1 MNLTVDYIQRPT
13 RSAHAW
19 RDGRPSPPLEGKS
32 VSQAAI
38 GVPLFLQPKLAIS
51 RPNDP
56 AEVEA
61 DRVADQVLRM
71 PAPVVQRQCAACA
84 SGGAPCPKC
93 EAEAPVTVSRKAE
106 GAVAGEAPRSVHAT
120 LRSPGQPL
128 ATSTRAFFE
137 PRFGQDLGH
146 VRVHAD
152 PEAQQSA
159 REVHALAYTVGS
171 HVVFDG
177 GRYVPH
183 STEGQRLLAHE
194 LTHVVQQL
202 RRGDIAIQRQ
212 DAESLG
218 EEPFLVKLPPGGA
231 YLKVTPS
238 LTADNFP
245 GDKAMNGDVVV
256 INNAGGAATY
266 RKVKDGTWSWIE
278 IPGKRSPDI
287 NYPTLHGFIE
297 AKFIA
302 NLKIGPIEEKR
313 EDVPQGGP
321 GNQTDKDD
329 STVSESNCRVD
340 VRAVNPPVPIG
351 NHLFI
356 VASKENGVE
365 YGYRGGP
372 DVPGG
377 LFALIETDV
386 GRYEQGLFPDWDP
399 TAQSVTVLSGAA
411 ACGMAECF
419 SQQCS
424 DIDAAEIGYEFYG
437 PNSNSVVS
445 QLLSSCGAPREKP
458 DVWAPGWDV
467 SLFAS
472 PAPRGDGGQQG
483 ANSVGNDDTGSGGFH
498 P

>member
-1 MNLTVDYIQRPT
+1 MQPIRQMTPAPCQRRAPDRT
-13 RSAHAW
+13 EVSA
-19 RDGRPSPPLEGKS
+19 GRPSPSHEWH
-32 VSQAAI
+32 VS
-38 GVPLFLQPKLAIS
+38 GTRLPLFLQPKLAIS
-51 RPNDP
+51 QPGDP
-56 AEVEA
+56 SEMEA
-61 DRVADQVLRM
+61 DRVADQVMRM
-71 PAPVVQRQCAACA
+71 PEQSIQRQCAACEEE
-84 SGGAPCPKC
+84 
-93 EAEAPVTVSRKAE
+93 EAVTVSRKAE
-106 GAVAGEAPRSVHAT
+106 GTAAGEAPRSVHST

-128 ATSTRAFFE
+128 AASTRAFFE
-137 PRFGQDLGH
+137 PRFGQDLSR
-146 VRVHAD
+146 VRVHTD

-159 REVHALAYTVGS
+159 REVNALAYTVGS
-171 HVVFDG
+171 HVVFDAG
-177 GRYVPH
+177 QYAPH
-183 STEGQRLLAHE
+183 SVNGKRLLGHE
-194 LTHVVQQL
+194 LTHVVQQS
-202 RRGDIAIQRQ
+202 RGGDVTIQRQ
-212 DAESLG
+212 DAGLSG
-218 EEPFLVKLPPGGA
+218 EEPFLVKLPPDGA

-238 LTADNFP
+238 LTAENFP

-256 INNAGGAATY
+256 IKNTGGAATY

-278 IPGKRSPDI
+278 IPGRRSPDI
-287 NYPTLHGFIE
+287 NYPTLHGFVE
-297 AKFIA
+297 TKFIA
-302 NLKIGPIEEKR
+302 NLDIGPIEEQR
-313 EDVPQGGP
+313 VGEPHGTSGG
-321 GNQTDKDD
+321 QVDTDD
-329 STVSESNCRVD
+329 SSVSESNCRVD

-419 SQQCS
+419 SQKCS

-467 SLFAS
+467 ALFDS
-472 PAPRGDGGQQG
+472 EP
-483 ANSVGNDDTGSGGFH
+483 
-498 P
+498 